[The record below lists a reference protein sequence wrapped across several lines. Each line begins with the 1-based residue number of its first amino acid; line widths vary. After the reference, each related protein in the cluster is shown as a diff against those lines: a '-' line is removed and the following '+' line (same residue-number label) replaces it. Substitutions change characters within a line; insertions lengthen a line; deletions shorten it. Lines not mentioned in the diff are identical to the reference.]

1 MTDKHDPIEMR
12 GDAREDARK
21 GFMEK
26 FIRPMR
32 AEVVSQPLLGEKV
45 SKDDR
50 RRRFR
55 QLRNDP
61 AELQSQIDF
70 LVERYK
76 VPQGMVPR
84 ALWECLTSGE
94 RVFGEEGE
102 A

>member
-1 MTDKHDPIEMR
+1 MSEHDPIEML
-12 GDAREDARK
+12 GEAMKDVRK
-21 GFMEK
+21 DFMEK

-32 AEVVSQPLLGEKV
+32 AEVVSRPLFGEKV

-61 AELQSQIDF
+61 AELQSEIDF

-84 ALWECLTSGE
+84 ALVEYLKAGE
-94 RVFGEEGE
+94 KEFGEEVE